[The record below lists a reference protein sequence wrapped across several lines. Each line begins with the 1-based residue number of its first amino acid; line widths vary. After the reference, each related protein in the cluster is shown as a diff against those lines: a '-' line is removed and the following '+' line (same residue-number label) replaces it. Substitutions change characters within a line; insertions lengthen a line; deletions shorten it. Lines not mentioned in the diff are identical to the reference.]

1 MSHALVI
8 DDNAKNVAVLVHLL
22 NQHSVSTTQVIFL
35 NQLPP
40 TLEHIE
46 QVDVVFLDLEMP
58 ERSGY
63 EVLKDLK
70 ADNRFA
76 DIPIVAYTI
85 HSSEIHTAMELGFHS
100 FLPKPLDADR
110 FGGQLARILKGER
123 VWERG

>member
-8 DDNAKNVAVLVHLL
+8 DDNVKNVAVLVHLL
-22 NQHSVSTTQVIFL
+22 NQHSVSTTQVVYL

-40 TLEHIE
+40 ALEQLQ

-63 EVLKDLK
+63 EVLQDLK
-70 ADNRFA
+70 ADDRFA
-76 DIPIVAYTI
+76 NTPIVAYTI

-100 FLPKPLDADR
+100 FLSKPLDADR